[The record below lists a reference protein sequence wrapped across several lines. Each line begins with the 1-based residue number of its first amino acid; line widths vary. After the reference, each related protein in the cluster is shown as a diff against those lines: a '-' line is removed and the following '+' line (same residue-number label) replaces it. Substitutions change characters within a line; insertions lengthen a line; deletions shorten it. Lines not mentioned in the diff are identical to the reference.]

1 MRRVRQ
7 LFQDL
12 GIVQTMDQRKTD
24 PRYEKS
30 DLRES
35 ESGLSPSQMESCD
48 LTEETRRLL
57 GAGPAHQA
65 PCPGRKRRAAR
76 HVLDLVGQASLHGG
90 AGPGTKRRILS
101 GFLPSV
107 PSVVSQLSHK
117 VFCGKYCGPGDN
129 MFMTASQDCKIR
141 LYNTNNG
148 NFTKTQTIEAR
159 DVGWSVLDVAV
170 STAGDALVY
179 SSWNENLHLVR
190 LGASGD
196 CGHVPLPLAPDDVQ
210 FCIFSV
216 AFSADD
222 KELLGGA
229 NDGCIYIYDRGSDQR
244 TNQILAHRADVNT
257 VCFVDDNTNVLA
269 SGADDGIVKVWDRR
283 SLRETEPRPVGQFC
297 GHSDGLVYITSK
309 GDGRYLASN
318 SKDQSIKLWDLRRFS
333 DTDDILEG
341 LQVVRE
347 RAMRGWDYRW
357 QRAPASHI
365 RSQVTGDRSVMT
377 YTGHSVLQT
386 LIRCHFSPMANTGQK
401 FIYTGC
407 AKGRVVIYDM
417 LTGKEETVLNG
428 HGGCVRDVSW
438 HGEQLDL
445 VSSSWDGS
453 VVRWSPGLV
462 GENSQAHDVRAV
474 CQWRRGRRRGSVG
487 LLRYYEDS
495 DEL

>member
-7 LFQDL
+7 IFQDL
-12 GIVQTMDQRKTD
+12 GIVQSEDQSQTHSRHET
-24 PRYEKS
+24 S
-30 DLRES
+30 DLDCPE
-35 ESGLSPSQMESCD
+35 MESTD
-48 LTEETRRLL
+48 LTEETRRHL
-57 GAGPAHQA
+57 GLGPAHQA

-76 HVLDLVGQASLHGG
+76 HMMDLLGQASLHGEAG
-90 AGPGTKRRILS
+90 AGTKRRILS

-107 PSVVSQLSHK
+107 PNIVDQHSHK

-148 NFTKTQTIEAR
+148 HFSKTRTITAR

-170 STAGDALVY
+170 SRAGDALVY

-196 CGHVPLPLAPDDVQ
+196 SGHAPLPLAPDDIQ

-283 SLRETEPRPVGQFC
+283 SLRESEPRPVGQFF

-333 DTDDILEG
+333 DTDDIQEG
-341 LQVVRE
+341 LRALRE
-347 RAMRGWDYRW
+347 CPMRGWDYRW
-357 QRAPASHI
+357 QGAPPSR
-365 RSQVTGDRSVMT
+365 RSRTVVAGDRSVMT
-377 YTGHSVLQT
+377 YTGHTVLQT

-417 LTGKEETVLNG
+417 LTGKEETVLTG
-428 HGGCVRDVSW
+428 HSGCVRDVSW

-445 VSSSWDGS
+445 VSSSWDGA

-462 GENSQAHDVRAV
+462 GESSQGSDVRSV
-474 CQWRRGRRRGSVG
+474 CQKRRGRRRGSG
-487 LLRYYEDS
+487 RWADITES